1 LGLINV
7 VQSAIGN
14 IISISTAT
22 KFTDLTLSQV
32 LYDTLIK
39 IIFTGLVLRTKNF
52 TVLLLDTKAFSRVSI
67 LNNSYQFNQNL
78 NSDCIIE
85 KLSST
90 KPLPLQVIA
99 HCFIS

>member
-32 LYDTLIK
+32 LYDTSIK
-39 IIFTGLVLRTKNF
+39 IIFTGLVLLSEIT
-52 TVLLLDTKAFSRVSI
+52 
-67 LNNSYQFNQNL
+67 LNP
-78 NSDCIIE
+78 D
-85 KLSST
+85 
-90 KPLPLQVIA
+90 
-99 HCFIS
+99 